1 MDVWEKSYQH
11 LKSDIKSTIHFNTC
25 RIWSKYLSLDKL
37 IKRFIS
43 KFNDSEFL
51 KEIGFVEYISL
62 LLCWTYTILHK
73 QVASRPLTSVHLP
86 FPPCFNNLLSCT
98 FVICFPNPV
107 NNCVEYVKIFIFP
120 NNSVFQWIITK
131 FKTILKFYWLNSNY
145 LHKKN
150 YKTFRIIKKKQY
162 LLIRQRPPLTKQY
175 KYQQTMVYI
184 WRVHSSTEGGAA

>member
-1 MDVWEKSYQH
+1 MVK
-11 LKSDIKSTIHFNTC
+11 
-25 RIWSKYLSLDKL
+25 KYLSGTKIVLWMFERKVISIWKVILKVQYILTHAEYEASDKL
-37 IKRFIS
+37 IKRFKS

-62 LLCWTYTILHK
+62 LLCWTYTVLHK

-120 NNSVFQWIITK
+120 NNSVFQWIVTK
-131 FKTILKFYWLNSNY
+131 FKTILKFY
-145 LHKKN
+145 
-150 YKTFRIIKKKQY
+150 
-162 LLIRQRPPLTKQY
+162 
-175 KYQQTMVYI
+175 
-184 WRVHSSTEGGAA
+184 